1 MQCRSENDH
10 QSSASGPVIEPTN
23 LVSQIASLH
32 AQIRADVLVNGPS
45 KFIVQL
51 SSDEA
56 HRQGSYGD
64 DDRDGDQEGFG
75 GRPNRGIHGI
85 GEMRIEAG

>member
-1 MQCRSENDH
+1 M
-10 QSSASGPVIEPTN
+10 EPTN

-51 SSDEA
+51 SSNEG
-56 HRQGSYGD
+56 HCKGSYGD
-64 DDRDGDQEGFG
+64 DDRDGDQEGFD
-75 GRPNRGIHGI
+75 GRPNRGIHGMRK
-85 GEMRIEAG
+85 MRIQAGS